1 MNVFRLSLT
10 LHFLSCLV
18 VQNIIIM
25 TKHLEDGTRENKNSL
40 ILSVFKREIKQSDPE
55 KYIVIIK
62 GISKSYSIKIIL

>member
-55 KYIVIIK
+55 NCLSRICNKYLHNVGFI
-62 GISKSYSIKIIL
+62 